1 VIVPVLRQSLLRLKD
16 LSGGG
21 VAVYEGGESRIVLG
35 LGQVGDSSSM
45 DEDSD
50 VVLGLGQSE
59 MRNYSGS
66 ANFCGETVH
75 SGNAMSEILLA
86 RNQAEPGVLLRLNSM
101 GDLHAPYG
109 QQQQHNL
116 SHRVTLPQLQR
127 LR

>member
-1 VIVPVLRQSLLRLKD
+1 
-16 LSGGG
+16 
-21 VAVYEGGESRIVLG
+21 VLG

-109 QQQQHNL
+109 QQQQHNR

-127 LR
+127 LH